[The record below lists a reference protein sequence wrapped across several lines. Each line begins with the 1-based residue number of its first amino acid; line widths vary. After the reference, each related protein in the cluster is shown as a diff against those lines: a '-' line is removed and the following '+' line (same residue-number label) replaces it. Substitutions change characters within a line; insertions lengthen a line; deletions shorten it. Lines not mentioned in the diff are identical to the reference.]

1 MEFQQA
7 KQLLKIEELRY
18 ALNSLAREKGLT
30 SPEILETSKKLD
42 HLLNE
47 YYRLCESAG
56 RFGGM
61 FQDRS

>member
-1 MEFQQA
+1 VDFHQA

-18 ALNSLAREKGLT
+18 ALNSLAREKSLT

-56 RFGGM
+56 RLGAM
-61 FQDRS
+61 YQDGS